1 MLPFFVGLIMILTFY
16 KNTSANNVIGKILTE
31 PMNMNIFL
39 KGDVDI
45 SNPILRLAVG
55 ADESLSQYNYCF
67 IHELDRYYFIDNVT
81 SLNARVVD
89 LSCSVDVLETYKVDI
104 LNSHARFTRPIRE
117 GDYQTDSGSVEV
129 NKTITQVYSD
139 VELVKESTMLISV
152 LGS

>member
-1 MLPFFVGLIMILTFY
+1 MILTFY

-67 IHELDRYYFIDNVT
+67 IPELGRYYFIDNV
-81 SLNARVVD
+81 SNFNARIVD
-89 LSCSVDVLETYKVDI
+89 LSCSVDVLETYKDDI

-117 GDYQTDSGSVEV
+117 GDYQTDAGSVEV
-129 NKTITQVYSD
+129 NKTITQIYSD